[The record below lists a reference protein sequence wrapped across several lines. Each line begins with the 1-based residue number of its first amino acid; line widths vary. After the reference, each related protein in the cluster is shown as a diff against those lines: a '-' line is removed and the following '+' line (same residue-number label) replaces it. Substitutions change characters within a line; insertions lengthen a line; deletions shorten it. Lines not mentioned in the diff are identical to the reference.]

1 MKPAVLIV
9 DDSLTVRMDL
19 KEGFEAAGF
28 TVTACAT
35 LGAARE
41 SLSQGAYSAIVLD
54 VLLPDGDGIEF
65 LKDLRDNPETSALAV
80 LLLST
85 EVEVRDRLRGLA
97 TGADD
102 YVGKPYDRTYVV
114 QRAGELLAKREALPS
129 PPRVSPRVLLIED
142 SATFRAALRAALE
155 TAGYAVE
162 EADSGEEGLRL
173 AAVMRPSA
181 VIVDGVLPGLDGAA
195 IIRRLRSDPA
205 LRRTPCLLLT
215 RSGVRRDE
223 LEALEAGAD
232 TYARKDEDLAI
243 ILARLAALLRAST
256 QPAAVEMAGSLFASK
271 KLLAVDNSP
280 TYLEALSTKLRQE
293 GYDIIQ
299 VRAGEEA
306 LALLAVQ
313 SVDCILLDMVM
324 PGLSGQETCRRIK
337 ATWRGIPILMLTACE
352 DREAMIEAFDA
363 GADDY
368 IPKASEWEVLL
379 ARLRAQ
385 LRRRQF
391 EEENREIREELL
403 RKELEAAEA
412 RVYRTLAEERARLIQ
427 ALESANKELE
437 AFSYSVSHD
446 LRAPL
451 RAINGFSRILLE
463 EHAPALP
470 PEVQRYLRL
479 VCDNAQRM
487 GALVDDLL
495 ALSRLGRQPLAKR
508 QVALGPLVNQCL
520 EELTA
525 GQTGRKIEIAL
536 GDLPPCQADPS
547 LLKQVL
553 LNLLGNAL
561 KYTRTR
567 EVARIEIRAELH
579 DGEYLGFVRD
589 NGVGFDRRYAPK
601 LFGVFQRLHR
611 AEEYEGTGVG
621 LAIVQRIIR
630 RHGGRVWAEGEL
642 EKGATFYFTLPMD
655 KRDEDNSL

>member
-114 QRAGELLAKREALPS
+114 QRAEELLAKREALPS

-215 RSGVRRDE
+215 SSGVRRDE

-232 TYARKDEDLAI
+232 TYVRKDEDLAI

-271 KLLAVDNSP
+271 KLLAVDGSP

-337 ATWRGIPILMLTACE
+337 ATWRGIPIPMLTACE

-451 RAINGFSRILLE
+451 RAIDGFSRILLE
-463 EHAPALP
+463 EYAPALP

-520 EELTA
+520 EELTSEQA
-525 GQTGRKIEIAL
+525 GRKIEIAL
-536 GDLPPCQADPS
+536 SDLPPCQADPS
-547 LLKQVL
+547 LLKQVF

-561 KYTRTR
+561 KYTRAQ
-567 EVARIEIRAELH
+567 EVARIEVGGEIH

-589 NGVGFDRRYAPK
+589 NGVGFDRRYAAK

-630 RHGGRVWAEGEL
+630 SHGGRVWAEGEVG
-642 EKGATFYFTLPMD
+642 KGATFYFTLPL
-655 KRDEDNSL
+655 S